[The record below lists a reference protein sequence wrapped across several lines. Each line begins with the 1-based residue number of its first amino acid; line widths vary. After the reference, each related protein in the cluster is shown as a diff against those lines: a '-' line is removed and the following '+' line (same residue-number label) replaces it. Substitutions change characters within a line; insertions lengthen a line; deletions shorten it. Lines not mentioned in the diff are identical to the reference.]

1 MPEYVYKPGTKTRI
15 LVGGKIFAGL
25 SSPDKAEAL
34 QHPAEAPKKTKA
46 VKSEAEG
53 KVVKKAGRPKG
64 SKSGE
69 GEKVVKKAGRPKGSK
84 SGEGEKVAKPK
95 ATKSKVEG
103 KVVKKAGRPK
113 GSKSGEGEKVAKPK
127 ATKSKVEGK
136 VVRKVAKPKA
146 TKPKAQLPSLRDLK
160 LKAQEVDIE
169 IPTDI
174 KGLALKTYLIKEID
188 KKLSMASTPQTGINK
203 KLSDTPKFFTPRS
216 STPKSSAKK
225 SQYFD
230 SDLPETPRRGHD
242 YPKSPS
248 EFPKEKPS
256 TPLYWKPYTTT
267 RRALKWLW
275 TKPEEETS
283 GETESTESGFS

>member
-69 GEKVVKKAGRPKGSK
+69 GE
-84 SGEGEKVAKPK
+84 
-95 ATKSKVEG
+95 